1 MPHVA
6 RRTSH
11 VAPVPDFVIAG
22 NVVRDIVPGGWE
34 PGGTAVYAAAVAYGL
49 GRRVGVVTA
58 APADVVAAGLPA
70 DVAVA
75 RADAAEATSY
85 ENVYTAAGR
94 VQYLR
99 APGAAIPPETLPAGW
114 ADAPAAL

>member
-1 MPHVA
+1 MP
-6 RRTSH
+6 H

-75 RADAAEATSY
+75 RANAAEARDDFGKASKPALDSIPRNGGGARRDFGPY
-85 ENVYTAAGR
+85 AREGAGHR
-94 VQYLR
+94 LAV
-99 APGAAIPPETLPAGW
+99 APWP
-114 ADAPAAL
+114 